1 MSLSVSDVRFWRCP
15 VSEHT
20 GVVWGGAIARCEECL
35 MTSVLTDELIGRGQ
49 ADQRQRDIDWLRF
62 LAQKVAGEPNLLI
75 TGLPLIPTNTLE
87 RVAALLAEGPIGSE
101 GG

>member
-1 MSLSVSDVRFWRCP
+1 
-15 VSEHT
+15 
-20 GVVWGGAIARCEECL
+20 

-49 ADQRQRDIDWLRF
+49 ADQRRRDIDWLRF
-62 LAQKVAGEPNLLI
+62 LAQKGAREPSLLI
-75 TGLPLIPTNTLE
+75 MGLPLIPTNTLE

>member
-1 MSLSVSDVRFWRCP
+1 
-15 VSEHT
+15 
-20 GVVWGGAIARCEECL
+20 

-62 LAQKVAGEPNLLI
+62 LAQKVAREPNLPI
-75 TGLPLIPTNTLE
+75 MGLPLIPTNTLE
-87 RVAALLAEGPIGSE
+87 RVADLLAEGPIGSAERVADLLAEGPIGSE